1 MSLLL
6 RPKHFA
12 AILGLSGLLGVSGS
26 PVSQAKLRVWLLE
39 MHAKQIELLKI
50 DWGQPG
56 LCTEWDRDFDSR
68 TRSCGRRG
76 KLTERRLP
84 K

>member
-1 MSLLL
+1 MRLLL

-12 AILGLSGLLGVSGS
+12 AILGVSGLLGVSS
-26 PVSQAKLRVWLLE
+26 STESQTKLRIWLLE
-39 MHAKQIELLKI
+39 MHAKQIDLLKI
-50 DWGQPG
+50 EWGQPG
-56 LCTEWDRDFDSR
+56 LCNEWDRDYDAK

>member
-1 MSLLL
+1 MSF
-6 RPKHFA
+6 KHFA
-12 AILGLSGLLGVSGS
+12 AILGLSGLLSVSGS
-26 PVSQAKLRVWLLE
+26 PESQTKLRIWLLE

-56 LCTEWDRDFDSR
+56 FCTEWDRDYNPR

-76 KLTERRLP
+76 KLTERKLP